1 MNDELKHHGV
11 LGMKWGVRR
20 SSPKSSG
27 KSPKRRKGKKRPT
40 SRMNK
45 PKQKSIKEMSN
56 DELRSMI
63 NKKKERVELER
74 QYRELYPQQV
84 SKGRAITKR
93 IMKNMVIPAAED
105 VGKQLIKSQMTKVVN
120 KSLNLP
126 DEYKIFTNN
135 KRK

>member
-20 SSPKSSG
+20 SRPKSSG
-27 KSPKRRKGKKRPT
+27 NSPKRRKGKMRSN
-40 SRMNK
+40 SRTNK
-45 PKQKSIKEMSN
+45 PKQKSIKDMSN

-74 QYRELYPQQV
+74 QYRELYPQEV
-84 SKGRAITKR
+84 SKGRAIAKR
-93 IMKNMVIPAAED
+93 VMKNMVIPSAED

-120 KSLNLP
+120 KSLNLS

>member
-1 MNDELKHHGV
+1 
-11 LGMKWGVRR
+11 
-20 SSPKSSG
+20 
-27 KSPKRRKGKKRPT
+27 
-40 SRMNK
+40 
-45 PKQKSIKEMSN
+45 MSN

-84 SKGRAITKR
+84 SKGRAIAKR
-93 IMKNMVIPAAED
+93 VMKNMVIPAAED

>member
-20 SSPKSSG
+20 SRPKSSG
-27 KSPKRRKGKKRPT
+27 KSPKRRKGKMRSN
-40 SRMNK
+40 SRTNK
-45 PKQKSIKEMSN
+45 PKQKSIKDMSN